1 MSLFALQFAGLYG
14 YFAIRLIAIR
24 KEMKALLRNL
34 PESEL
39 ERIVISIKEF
49 RSIDEEEGEIE
60 LNGKMYDIAKIE
72 KHNDHYVLFA
82 LHDEHEDNL
91 LSLLDEMIKRSGN
104 DKKPVPSQIF
114 QFLSL
119 LFLPVENKFVFNAEE
134 SSTGFTSYLNLY
146 SFTEISNSTPPP
158 WGAVSI

>member
-14 YFAIRLIAIR
+14 YFGARLIAIR
-24 KEMKALLRNL
+24 KEMKALLNRL

-39 ERIVISIKEF
+39 EKIEVSAKAF
-49 RSIDEEEGEIE
+49 QSIDINEGEIE
-60 LNGKMYDIAKIE
+60 LNGKMYDIARIE
-72 KHNDHYVLFA
+72 KHDDQYVLFA

-119 LFLPVENKFVFNAEE
+119 VFLPVENHFVFGVAE
-134 SSTGFTSYLNLY
+134 SDSGFTTYLNLY
-146 SFTEISNSTPPP
+146 SFSESSNSTPPP
-158 WGAVSI
+158 WC

>member
-1 MSLFALQFAGLYG
+1 MSLFALQFAVLYG
-14 YFAIRLIAIR
+14 YFGVRLIAIR

-49 RSIDEEEGEIE
+49 HSIDEEEGEIE

-72 KHNDHYVLFA
+72 KHNDQYVLFA

-119 LFLPVENKFVFNAEE
+119 LFLPVENHFGFSSSE
-134 SSTGFTSYLNLY
+134 SDSGFTTYINLY
-146 SFTEISNSTPPP
+146 SFSESSNSTPPP
-158 WGAVSI
+158 WC